1 MDVEIIPLS
10 KKVKL
15 ESLNTVTDSNLLS
28 YSEDFGNSK
37 WDGYLGTKKLS
48 ATNILNPFGT
58 STVSAISGTTSLFQD
73 TIKFNKINSVGQY
86 TFSIYVNVS
95 SNTVSSI
102 ITPTIWVLSPVSCAA
117 TCSFN
122 VKNGNVLSLGGNIPL
137 DSYHSKYIGNGWY
150 RYSITTTQISSVD
163 TAIRCE
169 VYYNNT
175 TTLTGNLIAWGAQL
189 EKGKNYGTYIKTSKE
204 PIVSLIEHGFVEYKK
219 VEPSLGL
226 PYIKNDLTYSQSYS
240 SWNSSNIALS
250 GEQKTTLS
258 PNYNFDSYKI
268 IPNNV
273 NGTHFISLSTKVNSP
288 NSPYTFST
296 FFKASAYRYAALKIS
311 TLEDNNSTY
320 LTGIADISAGN
331 ILSLTGN
338 NVFDGNAKITQYDNK
353 WYRFSITGTY
363 SSFRNFNCQ
372 IYSGAF
378 AISSLTFTGNN
389 NSHIL
394 IWGSQLE
401 KGANV
406 SKYIETDYKT
416 KTGISYTDIASST
429 DYISSYYF
437 PIMADTKNKSIEN
450 SRRFTGSN
458 TIFLSGKHLSYKNNN
473 PKYNFDV
480 AGTFHALSAFIPTLS
495 TNYFKGT
502 DLYFNDFENIVLDSD
517 ITFKKVP
524 FINYIS
530 ANNVFVTSLTSIS
543 ARFDYISVPSTSANI
558 VFSSITWNV
567 TAGGSVSARNIK
579 VNNTLESPFLS
590 ARNSY
595 FNSLTSDSFTV
606 ISNLTSIS
614 SLSTNYI
621 HGYIE
626 LDPLSLLYY
635 QGNSISTKLSASYF
649 FGVKPSDTLNATDN
663 VSIVRSLT
671 GSWDGSNGS
680 IIETLPVYKPYF
692 KNIKQVFDY
701 VSINKLYGEDL
712 NILIYDDLIQDNIN
726 NNGTNS
732 NSGCSFGGNIEARYY
747 KKENLPTFLQTAGLK
762 TGDYIWNQDNTSDI
776 NGKISYWGV
785 DRLNFKNINLL
796 GMYEIGTSIN
806 SNLKKQYSYNKPFN
820 YAPRKLSFNTYVCS
834 NPALTVGDFGT
845 DLTAWTSLY
854 IKPSAD
860 VFNRPIYF
868 NGDEM
873 DVNIQNLCFE
883 FNSNTNDTTCLYFKS
898 GNSYIINVTV
908 AALGSAN
915 YAYGAVLAWPKSNV
929 YICGS
934 YQTDPYLLTPTNWG
948 KWNLLKGAEDQ
959 NYYPGYGL
967 AIVGNS
973 TTQSTPTLFSTAFL
987 KAWRSNIYVMDYD
1000 VNRKIGR
1007 DSYLNASIILDGKF
1021 SSQSFY
1027 ELKDHSKI
1035 FANTH
1040 IFITNN
1046 FSLSNYNANVY
1057 EKSLYNGKYIN
1068 VFQNTNRGNFYY
1080 FNFLESFSTFY
1091 PEYFTLAQWTFKNSD
1106 QVLLYQLDKN
1116 VFSSKLINQEDSKY
1130 IFNTQT
1136 RTICVSGMIFQNYQ
1150 KNILRSAM
1158 PLNDSS
1164 YLYNYKEPNEL
1175 PSYDL
1180 TGLYTLTSPI
1190 DQISTYTL
1198 NFYSP
1203 SI

>member
-15 ESLNTVTDSNLLS
+15 ESLKTVTDSNLLS
-28 YSEDFGNSK
+28 YSEDFGNDK
-37 WDGYLGTKKLS
+37 WNGYLGTKKLS
-48 ATNILNPFGT
+48 STNILNPFGT
-58 STVSAISGTTSLFQD
+58 STVSAISGTSSILQD
-73 TIKFNKINSVGQY
+73 TEKFNKINSVGQY

-95 SNTVSSI
+95 SNTASSTI
-102 ITPTIWVLSPVSCAA
+102 SPTIWVLNPVSCAA
-117 TCSFN
+117 GCSFN
-122 VKNGNVLSLGGNIPL
+122 VKTGKFLSTNGTLPL
-137 DSYHSKYIGNGWY
+137 DSYHSEYAGNGWY
-150 RYSITTTQISSVD
+150 RYSITTTQISSVE

-169 VYYNNT
+169 AYYNIST
-175 TTLTGNLIAWGAQL
+175 ALTGNLIAWGAQL
-189 EKGKNYGTYIKTSKE
+189 EKGKNYGTYVKTSKE
-204 PIVSLIEHGFVEYKK
+204 PKISLIEHGFVNSKK

-226 PYIKNDLTYSQSYS
+226 PYIKNILTYSQTYS
-240 SWNSSNIALS
+240 SWNSSNVSLS

-258 PNYNFDSYKI
+258 PNNNFDSYKI
-268 IPNNV
+268 IPNSV
-273 NGTHFISLSTKVNSP
+273 NGTHFISLSAKVNSP
-288 NSPYTFST
+288 NAPYTFST

-320 LTGIADISAGN
+320 LTGVADISAGN

-338 NVFDGNAKITQYDNK
+338 NVFDGNAKITQYENK

-378 AISSLTFTGNN
+378 AISSMTFTGNN

-401 KGANV
+401 KGANT
-406 SKYIETDYKT
+406 SKYIETNSKN
-416 KTGISYTDIASST
+416 KTGISYTDISSST

-437 PIMADTKNKSIEN
+437 PLFADTKNKSIQN
-450 SRRFTGSN
+450 SRRFTGN
-458 TIFLSGKHLSYKNNN
+458 DTIFLSGKYLSYKNNN
-473 PKYNFDV
+473 PKYNIDIS
-480 AGTFHALSAFIPTLS
+480 GTFHALSAFIPTLS
-495 TNYFKGT
+495 TNYFKGI
-502 DLYFNDFENIVLDSD
+502 DLYFNDFQNIVFDSD
-517 ITFKKVP
+517 VTFKKVP
-524 FINYIS
+524 FANYIS
-530 ANNVFVTSLTSIS
+530 ANNVFITSLSSLST
-543 ARFDYISVPSTSANI
+543 RFDYISVPSTSADI

-567 TAGGSVSARNIK
+567 TAGGSVSARNIRTK
-579 VNNTLESPFLS
+579 DSLISTFLS
-590 ARNSY
+590 SKNSY
-595 FNSLTSDSFTV
+595 FNSLTSDNFTV

-614 SLSTNYI
+614 SISSTYI
-621 HGYIE
+621 HGYVQI
-626 LDPLSLLYY
+626 DPLSLLYY
-635 QGNSISTKLSASYF
+635 NGNSISTRLSATYF
-649 FGVKPSDTLNATDN
+649 FGVKPSDTVNATDN
-663 VSIVRSLT
+663 ISVVRSLT
-671 GSWDGSNGS
+671 GAWDGGDGS

-701 VSINKLYGEDL
+701 VSVNKLYGEDL
-712 NILIYDDLIQDNIN
+712 NILIYDDLIQNNIN
-726 NNGTNS
+726 NDGTNS
-732 NSGCSFGGNIEARYY
+732 SGGCSFNGNIEARYY
-747 KKENLPTFLQTAGLK
+747 RKENLPTSLQSAGLK
-762 TGDYIWNQDNTSDI
+762 TGDYVWNQNSTSDI

-785 DRLNFKNINLL
+785 DRLNFKNVNFL

-820 YAPRKLSFNTYVCS
+820 YSPRKISFNTYVCS

-845 DLTAWTSLY
+845 DASAWTSLY
-854 IKPSAD
+854 VKPSSN

-883 FNSNTNDTTCLYFKS
+883 FNSNATDSTCLYFKS

-908 AALGSAN
+908 AALGASN
-915 YAYGAVLAWPKSNV
+915 YEHGAVLAWPKSNV
-929 YICGS
+929 YICGTQ
-934 YQTDPYLLTPTNWG
+934 QTDPYLLTPANWG
-948 KWNLLKGAEDQ
+948 KWTLLKGAVDQ

-973 TTQSTPTLFSTAFL
+973 TTQSIPTLFSTAFL

-1007 DSYLNASIILDGKF
+1007 DSYLNASLILDGKF

-1027 ELKDHSKI
+1027 ELKDHAKV

-1057 EKSLYNGKYIN
+1057 DRSQYNGKYIN

-1091 PEYFTLAQWTFKNSD
+1091 PEYFTLAQWTFKNSE

-1116 VFSSKLINQEDSKY
+1116 IFSSKLISQQDPKY
-1130 IFNTQT
+1130 IFNTT
-1136 RTICVSGMIFQNYQ
+1136 TKTICVSGILFQDYQ
-1150 KNILRSAM
+1150 KNILHQAM
-1158 PLNDSS
+1158 PLNDSFN
-1164 YLYNYKEPNEL
+1164 LYEYKEPNEL
-1175 PSYDL
+1175 PSYNL
-1180 TGLYTLTSPI
+1180 AGIYSLISPI
-1190 DQISTYTL
+1190 DEISTYTL
-1198 NFYSP
+1198 NFYTS
-1203 SI
+1203 SL